1 MPGFIVVGVD
11 GSDGS
16 KRALEWAAAE
26 AHTRDASLKLVTAWH
41 LPAMV
46 YGGMG
51 WTGIDTETISG
62 LREFTAKR
70 LEEICKEH
78 ATSLDGL
85 DVERIVSEDAAASAL
100 LDAARGADLL
110 VVGTRGHGGFS
121 GLLLGSVSQ
130 QCAHH
135 SPCPI
140 VIVPPEHH
148 STKPSAAA

>member
-1 MPGFIVVGVD
+1 MSGYIVVGVD

-16 KRALEWAAAE
+16 DHALEWAAAE
-26 AHTRDASLKLVTAWH
+26 AHSRNASLKLVTAWH
-41 LPAMV
+41 LPTMA

-51 WTGIDTETISG
+51 WTGIDPQTITD
-62 LREFTAKR
+62 LREFTEKR
-70 LEEICKEH
+70 LEETCNEH
-78 ATSLDGL
+78 AKSLDGL
-85 DVERIVSEDAAASAL
+85 AVERLISEDAAASAL
-100 LDAARGADLL
+100 LDAAKGAELL

-148 STKPSAAA
+148 STT